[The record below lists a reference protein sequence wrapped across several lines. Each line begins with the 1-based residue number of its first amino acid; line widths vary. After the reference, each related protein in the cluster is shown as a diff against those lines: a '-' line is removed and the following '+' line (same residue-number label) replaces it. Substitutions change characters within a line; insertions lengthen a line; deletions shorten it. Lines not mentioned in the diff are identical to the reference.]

1 MARQRKSGKT
11 SAQTA
16 NALIKSEQAVQ
27 LRCAGL
33 SISSIATTL
42 GIPKT
47 TAFSAIERAL
57 ALQKSTIAKD
67 AEVLRAMMVMQ
78 LDELHKRWWP
88 AAMGLKKR
96 NAPETEPDPT
106 PDRFALDRI
115 LKIMDR
121 KMALVGLVDISID
134 PTNSAAQ
141 EALRAKTEAY
151 KTMGIVELTRLFS
164 EMVKSPLL
172 LDRPAALKQP
182 ITIDQEPQ
190 PEAAAP

>member
-11 SAQTA
+11 SAQAA

-33 SISSIATTL
+33 SIAAIGQALS
-42 GIPKT
+42 IPKT
-47 TAFSAIERAL
+47 SAWNAIDRAL
-57 ALQKSTIAKD
+57 NLQKESIAKE
-67 AEVLRAMMVMQ
+67 AEVLRALMIMQ
-78 LDELHKRWWP
+78 LDELHRRWWP
-88 AAMGLKKR
+88 AAMGLKKKG
-96 NAPETEPDPT
+96 AAITDPDPV

-121 KMALVGLVDISID
+121 KMALLGLVDITID

-164 EMVKSPLL
+164 EMVKSPVL
-172 LDRPAALKQP
+172 LDRPAPLP
-182 ITIDQEPQ
+182 PVTIDNPPQ
-190 PEAAAP
+190 TEQAAAP